1 MSVTVRAGAKP
12 CLDPRSGGIHLEEGT
27 ADRFRLRG
35 STVEPSGSISHSE
48 SGDAKKFLRL
58 PMVSVIVINFNYG
71 RFLRAAVDSIFGQ
84 TYPNI
89 ECIVV
94 DNASTDESGAV
105 LRAIEVHYANVKI
118 IRRTDNGGQTRA
130 ALEGFAAS
138 AGPYVIF
145 LDADDLLL
153 PNCVETHVFVHL
165 SLRIHAG
172 FTSGDMLQVS
182 GDQVVLGTEHAF
194 NRVMKTG
201 RGIKPRAVRPYRHPS
216 GETWPPENFDCR
228 VLEAIRFVGLTKQW
242 VWSPTSGNCFRRD
255 ALCLFADNPA
265 LHNLKTGT
273 DLYFCIGINSVSG
286 SVLIDAP
293 VAVYRLHGGNAFS
306 QRPQLN
312 HVLCYEPGGAGDSN
326 AKARAALV
334 DHVVAQAHR
343 FVGQHAFIRIELLWL
358 LWRLDCKNPDP
369 DAPRWARR
377 SRVIA
382 ALVKNYDS
390 TSPLLGGWPVKA
402 WLALCLVPLKVI
414 LSLGKNPTGALPPP
428 A

>member
-1 MSVTVRAGAKP
+1 
-12 CLDPRSGGIHLEEGT
+12 LEKGT
-27 ADRFRLRG
+27 GDEFRLRD
-35 STVEPSGSISHSE
+35 SAMEPSRSFSHSE
-48 SGDAKKFLRL
+48 SGGGKKFLRL
-58 PMVSVIVINFNYG
+58 PQVSVIVINFNYG
-71 RFLRAAVDSIFGQ
+71 RFLHAAVDSVFGQ

-105 LRAIEVHYANVKI
+105 LRAIEARYASVKI

-153 PNCVETHVFVHL
+153 PKCVETHVFVHL
-165 SLRIHAG
+165 SLRVHVG

-194 NRVMKTG
+194 NKVMQTG
-201 RGIKPRAVRPYRHPS
+201 RGTRPRAVRPYRHPF

-228 VLEAIRFVGLTKQW
+228 VLDRIRFVRLTGQW

-265 LHNLKTGT
+265 LQNLKTGT
-273 DLYFCIGINSVSG
+273 DLYFCIGINAISG

-293 VAVYRLHGGNAFS
+293 VAVYRLHGGNIFS
-306 QRPQLN
+306 RRPQLN
-312 HVLCYEPGGAGDSN
+312 HVLCYEPGGAGDSI
-326 AKARAALV
+326 AKAKAVLIDHLIERADL
-334 DHVVAQAHR
+334 
-343 FVGQHAFIRIELLWL
+343 FVGRGWIWLNFLWL
-358 LWRLDCKNPDP
+358 LWRLDSKNLDP
-369 DAPRWARR
+369 GAPGWARR
-377 SRVIA
+377 SRA
-382 ALVKNYDS
+382 ATTLVKNYGS
-390 TSPLLGGWPVKA
+390 TSRLLGGWPVKA
-402 WLALCLVPLKVI
+402 WLALRLVPLTVI
-414 LSLGKNPTGALPPP
+414 SGLGKNFGGRLPPP

>member
-1 MSVTVRAGAKP
+1 M
-12 CLDPRSGGIHLEEGT
+12 DEGT
-27 ADRFRLRG
+27 GDGFRLRG
-35 STVEPSGSISHSE
+35 SKTESSSSISHSE
-48 SGDAKKFLRL
+48 SGDGKKFLRVPL
-58 PMVSVIVINFNYG
+58 VSVIVVNFNYG
-71 RFLRAAVDSIFGQ
+71 RFLRAAVDSVCGQ

-105 LRAIEVHYANVKI
+105 LRAIEARYANVKV
-118 IRRTDNGGQTRA
+118 IRRADNGGQTWA

-165 SLRIHAG
+165 SLRVHVG

-182 GDQVVLGTEHAF
+182 GDQVVLGTEHAL

-201 RGIKPRAVRPYRHPS
+201 RGIKPRAVRPYRHAF

-228 VLEAIRFVGLTKQW
+228 VLDRIRFVRLTGQW

-265 LHNLKTGT
+265 LQDLKTGT
-273 DLYFCIGINSVSG
+273 DLYFCIGINAVSG

-293 VAVYRLHGGNAFS
+293 VAVYRLHGGNIFS

-312 HVLCYEPGGAGDSN
+312 HVLCYEPGGVGDSI
-326 AKARAALV
+326 AKAKAVLIDHLIERADL
-334 DHVVAQAHR
+334 
-343 FVGQHAFIRIELLWL
+343 FVGRGWIWLNFLWL
-358 LWRLDCKNPDP
+358 LWRLDGKNLDP
-369 DAPRWARR
+369 GAPGWARR
-377 SRVIA
+377 SRA
-382 ALVKNYDS
+382 ATTLVKNYGS
-390 TSPLLGGWPVKA
+390 TSRLLGGWPVKA
-402 WLALCLVPLKVI
+402 WLALRLVPLTVI
-414 LSLGKNPTGALPPP
+414 SGLGKNFGGRLPPP